1 MSHKLPTMLE
11 TTIAQIREMIDV
23 NSVVGQPII
32 LPDGVSIIPISK
44 VCIGFGG
51 AGSDFVSKNNTKSD
65 NPFGGGVAAGV
76 NVTPIAFLIA
86 KEGNVR
92 MVPVAIAPN
101 TTADRLVEMI
111 PDTLDKVV
119 SFIDSKVEKKAE

>member
-1 MSHKLPTMLE
+1 M
-11 TTIAQIREMIDV
+11 
-23 NSVVGQPII
+23 
-32 LPDGVSIIPISK
+32 
-44 VCIGFGG
+44 
-51 AGSDFVSKNNTKSD
+51 
-65 NPFGGGVAAGV
+65 
-76 NVTPIAFLIA
+76 TPIAFLIA